1 MTELLVAL
9 GLIAGV
15 VAAHELGFWLGSL
28 IRSADEPFD
37 RQIALVRTSTA
48 ALVAFLIG
56 FAFSGAAS
64 RFIERLDIVVKEANA
79 LGTAYLRAD
88 AIAEP
93 QRGELKAALR
103 EYTADRV
110 QLLSGEK
117 RDQIEPL
124 LAKVSGLHERMWR
137 PAIRATQDNAPLMAV
152 VLPPINEVIDA
163 SRYGE
168 KTLAPSA
175 HGGAFGDG
183 GNRRWPAGLRQWSSG
198 APVFSARLRLR
209 GGSCGRSVDDYR
221 PGLSWHRHYW
231 VEQSQSRGNLSCYEV
246 SVMAWCKPRPNTK
259 LVINLQTANLLDL
272 AVPPTFSPAPIT
284 VNPADKGALR
294 LCTSDATVAFTG
306 PGPSSPLA
314 GIGGMSPSPAGS
326 SKRGDYP

>member
-1 MTELLVAL
+1 MTELLVVL

-28 IRSADEPFD
+28 TRSTDEPFD

-64 RFIERLDIVVKEANA
+64 RFIERLDIIVKEANA

-110 QLLSGEK
+110 QLLSGER

-124 LAKVSGLHERMWR
+124 LAKVSVLHQRMWR
-137 PAIRATQDNAPLMAV
+137 PAIKATQDNAPLMAV
-152 VLPPINEVIDA
+152 VLPPINEVIDLHSVHLA
-163 SRYGE
+163 MARRHLPLPLMAALLGTAAIGIGMLGFGNGRAGRRFSLLDSVYGAVLAVALWMTIDLDYPGIGSIGVSNRSVVE
-168 KTLAPSA
+168 TLAA
-175 HGGAFGDG
+175 M
-183 GNRRWPAGLRQWSSG
+183 N
-198 APVFSARLRLR
+198 
-209 GGSCGRSVDDYR
+209 
-221 PGLSWHRHYW
+221 
-231 VEQSQSRGNLSCYEV
+231 
-246 SVMAWCKPRPNTK
+246 
-259 LVINLQTANLLDL
+259 
-272 AVPPTFSPAPIT
+272 
-284 VNPADKGALR
+284 
-294 LCTSDATVAFTG
+294 
-306 PGPSSPLA
+306 
-314 GIGGMSPSPAGS
+314 
-326 SKRGDYP
+326 